1 MTRRVRRGRRRG
13 GARGGAD
20 GFVDEGD
27 DVALDPPS
35 PELRAALEA
44 IRDRFERSW
53 CDEPV
58 PALGGLTPRA
68 AVADP
73 VTRAEVVRLLAT
85 FPDVDDELVVDGRLG
100 AAMRPARLRELL
112 GLDPA

>member
-1 MTRRVRRGRRRG
+1 
-13 GARGGAD
+13 
-20 GFVDEGD
+20 
-27 DVALDPPS
+27 
-35 PELRAALEA
+35 
-44 IRDRFERSW
+44 
-53 CDEPV
+53 
-58 PALGGLTPRA
+58 
-68 AVADP
+68 VADP